1 MSNRARIL
9 LIGYRKFSELI
20 NSVVAEYS
28 DVAEIIMVESVASGS
43 VDYHA
48 LVKEHKPDVVASAG
62 SNAAYLQ
69 NSLKIPVIAQP
80 VTDTDIVDAV
90 ARARRIGER
99 VHVFTYAAQPE
110 AENRLFSALPV
121 LLGDCLRH
129 ESYATTDEA
138 AEKLLAMAAAGTA
151 DVVVGPSYICEL
163 ASRRGLPAILL
174 YSRESAR
181 QMLDEALRQARVRS
195 AERETTPQPGR
206 FVIDSPQMSRVAELA
221 RTYARGSAAVLIQGE
236 SGTGK
241 EHIAREI
248 HQASEYREGALVAI
262 NCGSIPNELFES
274 ELFGYVDGAFTSS
287 RRGGREGLI
296 EQANHG
302 VLYLDEVGEMPLSQ
316 QVKLLRVL
324 QERRVRPVGSSRE
337 LALDFKVI
345 AATNSDLQRAVDS
358 GAFRDDLYYRL
369 NVFSLRLPPLRERP
383 EDVSAIAEYY
393 LREYAQQYAVSLD
406 VPALMHKFMAPFMQ
420 YRWPGN
426 VRELQNF
433 AERLAVNA
441 AHGVSIEALGMR
453 ELFPE
458 LLVPQCAEPV
468 PPKLLKEQEARAIV
482 DAMHR
487 FSGDKRAV
495 CDALGISP
503 TTLWRRLKEMDGNVS
518 SLEPAT
524 GGGNTFFGSRTKSVD
539 KKTSKQNS
547 RG

>member
-20 NSVVAEYS
+20 NSVLSEY
-28 DVAEIIMVESVASGS
+28 DDDAEIIIVESVASGA

-48 LVKEHKPDVVASAG
+48 LVKEHQPDVIASAG

-69 NSLKIPVIAQP
+69 NALKIPVIAQP

-99 VHVFTYAAQPE
+99 VHVFTYALKSESQG
-110 AENRLFSALPV
+110 RLFKALPS
-121 LLGDCLRH
+121 LLGGSLHH

-138 AEKLLAMAAAGTA
+138 AENLLALAAAKSV

-163 ASRRGLPAILL
+163 ASRRGLPAVLL

-181 QMLDEALRQARVRS
+181 NMLDEALRQARVRS
-195 AERETTPQPGR
+195 AERDSAPQPGR
-206 FVIDSPQMSRVAELA
+206 FVIHSPQMSRVAELA
-221 RTYARGSAAVLIQGE
+221 RTYARGSAAVLLQGE

-248 HQASEYREGALVAI
+248 HQASDYSDGALVAI
-262 NCGSIPNELFES
+262 NCASIPNELFES

-287 RRGGREGLI
+287 RRGGRVGLV
-296 EQANHG
+296 EQANGG

-324 QERRVRPVGSSRE
+324 QERSVRPVGSTRE
-337 LALDFKVI
+337 LALDFKII
-345 AATNSDLQRAVDS
+345 AATNANLQSAVER
-358 GAFRDDLYYRL
+358 GIFRDDLYYRL
-369 NVFSLRLPPLRERP
+369 NVFTLRLPPLRERP
-383 EDVSAIAEYY
+383 EDIDAIAAYYLAEYAKHYAADVDVSAL
-393 LREYAQQYAVSLD
+393 LRMLS
-406 VPALMHKFMAPFMQ
+406 KPFQQ

-441 AHGVSIEALGMR
+441 AHGVAIESLGLE
-453 ELFPE
+453 ELLPE
-458 LLVPQCAEPV
+458 LAVGASTQQVPSG
-468 PPKLLKEQEARAIV
+468 LLKEQESRAIAE
-482 DAMHR
+482 AMQR
-487 FSGDKRAV
+487 FAGDKQAV
-495 CDALGISP
+495 SKELGISP
-503 TTLWRRLKEMDGNVS
+503 TTLWRRLKEMEGQESVGTDG
-518 SLEPAT
+518 A
-524 GGGNTFFGSRTKSVD
+524 D
-539 KKTSKQNS
+539 YKKSKQYS

>member
-20 NSVVAEYS
+20 NSVVAEYK
-28 DVAEIIMVESVASGS
+28 DQAEIIIVESVASGS

-99 VHVFTYAAQPE
+99 IHVFTYSAQPD
-110 AENRLFSALPV
+110 NQSRLFTALPS
-121 LLGDCLRH
+121 LLGNCLQH
-129 ESYATTDEA
+129 ESYTTTDEA
-138 AEKLLAMAAAGTA
+138 AERLLAMAAAGET

-163 ASRRGLPAILL
+163 ASRRGLPAVLL

-195 AERETTPQPGR
+195 AERDTVQQPGR

-221 RTYARGSAAVLIQGE
+221 RTYARGNAAVLVQGE

-241 EHIAREI
+241 EHIAREL
-248 HQASEYREGALVAI
+248 HQASDYCDGALVAI

-274 ELFGYVDGAFTSS
+274 ELFGYVDGAFTTS
-287 RRGGREGLI
+287 RRGGRVGLV
-296 EQANHG
+296 EQANGG
-302 VLYLDEVGEMPLSQ
+302 VLYLDEIGEMPLSQ

-324 QERRVRPVGSSRE
+324 QERSVRPVGSTRE
-337 LALDFKVI
+337 FALDFKVI
-345 AATNSDLQRAVDS
+345 AATNSDLQAAVDA
-358 GAFRDDLYYRL
+358 GTFRDDLYYRL

-383 EDVSAIAEYY
+383 EDVSAIAEHY
-393 LREYAQQYAVSLD
+393 LREYAQQYGAELNV
-406 VPALMHKFMAPFMQ
+406 VTLMRKLSGPFKE

-433 AERLAVNA
+433 SERLAVNA
-441 AHGVSIEALGMR
+441 AHGVSIDELTLHELLP
-453 ELFPE
+453 ELFTPSH
-458 LLVPQCAEPV
+458 AEQL
-468 PPKLLKEQEARAIV
+468 PPGLLKEQEARAIA
-482 DAMHR
+482 DAMRR
-487 FSGDKRAV
+487 FSGDKAAV
-495 CDALGISP
+495 SKALGISP
-503 TTLWRRLKEMDGNVS
+503 TTLWRRLREMDWNEG
-518 SLEPAT
+518 
-524 GGGNTFFGSRTKSVD
+524 FGTQGVGD
-539 KKTSKQNS
+539 KKSKQYS
-547 RG
+547 RA

>member
-20 NSVVAEYS
+20 NSVVAEYK
-28 DVAEIIMVESVASGS
+28 DEAEIIIVESVASGS

-48 LVKEHKPDVVASAG
+48 LVKEHQPDVVASAG
-62 SNAAYLQ
+62 SNAAFLQ
-69 NSLKIPVIAQP
+69 NSLKIPVLSQP
-80 VTDTDIVDAV
+80 VTDTDIIDAV

-99 VHVFTYAAQPE
+99 VHVFTYAAKPE
-110 AENRLFSALPV
+110 PESRLFKALPS
-121 LLGDCLRH
+121 LLGDGLRH
-129 ESYATTDEA
+129 ESYTTTDEA
-138 AEKLLAMAAAGTA
+138 AELLLAMAAAGSA

-163 ASRRGLPAILL
+163 ASRRGLPAVLL

-195 AERETTPQPGR
+195 AERREAQKPGR

-221 RTYARGSAAVLIQGE
+221 RTYARGNAAVLLQGE

-241 EHIAREI
+241 EHIAREL
-248 HQASEYREGALVAI
+248 HQASDYRDGALVAI

-287 RRGGREGLI
+287 RRGGRVGLV
-296 EQANHG
+296 EQANGG

-324 QERRVRPVGSSRE
+324 QERSVRPVGSTRE

-345 AATNSDLQRAVDS
+345 AATNADLQAAVDA
-358 GAFRDDLYYRL
+358 GTFRDDLYYRL
-369 NVFSLRLPPLRERP
+369 NVFTLRLPPLRERP
-383 EDVSAIAEYY
+383 EDVAAIAQYY
-393 LREYAQQYAVSLD
+393 LREYAQQYDAELNVT
-406 VPALMHKFMAPFMQ
+406 ALMRKLTEPFMK

-433 AERLAVNA
+433 AERLAVNT
-441 AHGVSIEALGMR
+441 AHGVAIE
-453 ELFPE
+453 ELSLDELLPE
-458 LLVPQCAEPV
+458 LLAPQQEEQIPAG
-468 PPKLLKEQEARAIV
+468 LLKEQEARAIAE
-482 DAMHR
+482 AMQR
-487 FSGDKRAV
+487 FDGDKAAV
-495 CDALGISP
+495 SKELGISP
-503 TTLWRRLKEMDGNVS
+503 TTLWRRLKEMDWNEG
-518 SLEPAT
+518 
-524 GGGNTFFGSRTKSVD
+524 FGTQRAGD
-539 KKTSKQNS
+539 KKSKQYS

>member
-1 MSNRARIL
+1 MSSRARIL

-20 NSVVAEYS
+20 NSVLPDYKDE
-28 DVAEIIMVESVASGS
+28 AEIIIVESVASGS

-62 SNAAYLQ
+62 SNAAFLQ
-69 NSLKIPVIAQP
+69 HSLKLPVIAQP

-90 ARARRIGER
+90 ARARRIGDR

-110 AENRLFSALPV
+110 SEGRLFTALPA
-121 LLGDCLRH
+121 LLGGDGLRH

-138 AEKLLAMAAAGTA
+138 AEKLLAMAAAGSA

-163 ASRRGLPAILL
+163 ATRRGLPAVLL

-181 QMLDEALRQARVRS
+181 AMLDEALRQARVRS
-195 AERETTPQPGR
+195 AELESQQAPGR

-221 RTYARGSAAVLIQGE
+221 RTYARGSAAVLLQGE

-248 HQASEYREGALVAI
+248 HQASDYRDGALVAI

-287 RRGGREGLI
+287 RRGGRVGLV
-296 EQANHG
+296 EQANGG
-302 VLYLDEVGEMPLSQ
+302 VLYLDEIGEMPLSQ

-324 QERRVRPVGSSRE
+324 QERSVRPVGSTRE
-337 LALDFKVI
+337 LLLDFKVI
-345 AATNSDLQRAVDS
+345 AATNADLQGAVDA

-369 NVFSLRLPPLRERP
+369 NVFTLRLPPLRERP
-383 EDVSAIAEYY
+383 EDVAAITKHYLAEYGQHY
-393 LREYAQQYAVSLD
+393 DVDMDVS
-406 VPALMHKFMAPFMQ
+406 ALMENLLKPFMQ

-433 AERLAVNA
+433 AERIAVNA
-441 AHGVSIEALGMR
+441 AHGVAID
-453 ELFPE
+453 ELSLEELLPE
-458 LLVPQCAEPV
+458 LRVAQASTGVPAG
-468 PPKLLKEQEARAIV
+468 LLKEQEGRAIAE
-482 DAMHR
+482 AMQR
-487 FSGDKRAV
+487 LGGDKAAV
-495 CDALGISP
+495 SKALGISP
-503 TTLWRRLKEMDGNVS
+503 TTLWRRLKEMDLNQDFGADGAGN
-518 SLEPAT
+518 
-524 GGGNTFFGSRTKSVD
+524 
-539 KKTSKQNS
+539 KKSKQYS

>member
-20 NSVVAEYS
+20 NAVLPDYRDEAE
-28 DVAEIIMVESVASGS
+28 VIIVESVASGS

-62 SNAAYLQ
+62 SNAAFLQ
-69 NSLKIPVIAQP
+69 NALKLPVIAQP

-90 ARARRIGER
+90 ARARRIGQR
-99 VHVFTYAAQPE
+99 VHVFTYAAK
-110 AENRLFSALPV
+110 AEFEGRLFQALPS
-121 LLGDCLRH
+121 LLG
-129 ESYATTDEA
+129 ESLKHDSYTTTDEA
-138 AEKLLAMAAAGTA
+138 SEKLLAMAAAGNT

-163 ASRRGLPAILL
+163 AARRGLPAVLI

-181 QMLDEALRQARVRS
+181 AMLDEALRQARARDPGRDS
-195 AERETTPQPGR
+195 GGSPGR

-221 RTYARGSAAVLIQGE
+221 RTYALGSAAVLLQGE

-248 HQASEYREGALVAI
+248 HQASDYRDGALVAI

-287 RRGGREGLI
+287 RRGGRVGLV
-296 EQANHG
+296 EQANGG
-302 VLYLDEVGEMPLSQ
+302 VLYLDEVGEMPLAQ

-324 QERRVRPVGSSRE
+324 QERSVRPVGGTRE
-337 LALDFKVI
+337 LPLDFKVI
-345 AATNSDLQRAVDS
+345 AATNCDLQEAVEA
-358 GAFRDDLYYRL
+358 GQFRDDLYYRL
-369 NVFSLRLPPLRERP
+369 NVFTLRLPPLRERP
-383 EDVSAIAEYY
+383 EDVSAIAEHY
-393 LREYAQQYAVSLD
+393 LAEYARQYAVELD
-406 VPALMHKFMAPFMQ
+406 VPTLMARLKAPFEQ

-441 AHGVSIEALGMR
+441 AHGASIEDLR
-453 ELFPE
+453 LEELLPE
-458 LLVPQCAEPV
+458 LSVPRRGEATPAG
-468 PPKLLKEQEARAIV
+468 LLKEQECRAIA
-482 DAMHR
+482 DAMR
-487 FSGDKRAV
+487 RLGGDKTAV
-495 CDALGISP
+495 SKELGISP
-503 TTLWRRLKEMDGNVS
+503 TTLWRRLKEMGWNEGQGANGVGN
-518 SLEPAT
+518 
-524 GGGNTFFGSRTKSVD
+524 
-539 KKTSKQNS
+539 KKSKQYS